1 MVKLTGVTRV
11 FKMTRVIWVTGRS
24 RLRGLTGLRGLN
36 GVRGLRGSVQWGRF
50 HGIHELSVAFLFAH
64 VVSVSIYRSP
74 SALLVSFPVSAC
86 RLTMP
91 LQSIFSISSL

>member
-11 FKMTRVIWVTGRS
+11 FRMTRATWVTGVTGRS
-24 RLRGLTGLRGLN
+24 RLRGLTGLRGFN
-36 GVRGLRGSVQWGRF
+36 EVE
-50 HGIHELSVAFLFAH
+50 GIGGGDSMGYMNCQLHLLFAH

-91 LQSIFSISSL
+91 LQSTFSISSL